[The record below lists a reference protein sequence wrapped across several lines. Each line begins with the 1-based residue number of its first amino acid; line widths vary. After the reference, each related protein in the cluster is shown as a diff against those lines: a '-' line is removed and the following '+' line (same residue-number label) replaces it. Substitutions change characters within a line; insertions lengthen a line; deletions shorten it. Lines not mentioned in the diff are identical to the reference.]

1 MPSFSGWIRLIFPRR
16 SLVLPD
22 VRWASYWGLRPVR
35 SSIGAIPAESPPELV
50 LSPTAKY
57 RLPAVSQLIEPAEW
71 QHRSRS
77 VGHSMSVSSLAGSSS
92 RVDGLKVNRLIR
104 LTSGVTL
111 GE

>member
-1 MPSFSGWIRLIFPRR
+1 M
-16 SLVLPD
+16 LPE
-22 VRWASYWGLRPVR
+22 VRWASYCALRLVR

-71 QHRSRS
+71 QQRSRS
-77 VGHSMSVSSLAGSSS
+77 VGHSISASSLPGSSS
-92 RVDGLKVNRLIR
+92 SVDGLKVNRLIR
-104 LTSGVTL
+104 LTNGVTF